1 MPPPSEKILIADEDP
16 DVLDLLAR
24 QTLGPL
30 GYQPSMASD
39 GPGAL
44 RQILTVHPDIVIAS
58 LSLPGLNA
66 KEILV
71 ALRAQG
77 VDPLV
82 IVTAPEGQEK
92 LAIQAFRL
100 GARDY
105 LSKPVREAEAV
116 SAVEH
121 ALVEVRLRKEREALT
136 QRLSEMN
143 QELERRVKELTLL
156 YGIGKAVV
164 SLTQLDR
171 LYDRLL
177 EGARY
182 ATDTEVAWLL
192 QRDDSGK
199 QLMLRSQYGLP
210 PVLAAKVNQPWDDG
224 VSPLVIASGEGLR
237 LAGKSLQQFKIAQL
251 CQSVM
256 VAPIK
261 AKTECLGVISVG
273 HKEPIEF
280 LQRDQAMLSAVADY
294 ASIAMINARLF
305 RALESRTATKKTGPI
320 QTNA

>member
-1 MPPPSEKILIADEDP
+1 MPGPSEKILIADEDP

-39 GPGAL
+39 GPATIH
-44 RQILTVHPDIVIAS
+44 QIHIVHPDIVIAS
-58 LSLPGLNA
+58 LTLPGLTA
-66 KEILV
+66 KEVLIV
-71 ALRAQG
+71 LRSQG
-77 VDPLV
+77 LDPLV

-100 GARDY
+100 GAKDY
-105 LSKPVREAEAV
+105 LSKPLREAEVV
-116 SAVEH
+116 SAVER
-121 ALVEVRLRKEREALT
+121 ALTEVRLRKEREALT

-143 QELERRVKELTLL
+143 RELERRVKELSLL
-156 YGIGKAVV
+156 YGIGKAVI
-164 SLTQLDR
+164 SLTHLDR

-182 ATDTEVAWLL
+182 ATDTKVAWLL
-192 QRDDSGK
+192 QLDDSGK

-210 PVLAAKVNQPWDDG
+210 EVLAAKVNQPWDDG

-237 LAGKSLQQFKIAQL
+237 LMGKSLQQFKIAQV

-261 AKTECLGVISVG
+261 AKNECLGVISVG
-273 HKEPIEF
+273 HKEAREF
-280 LQRDQAMLSAVADY
+280 LQRDQAMLDAVADY

-305 RALESRTATKKTGPI
+305 RALESRPAARKTDPA
-320 QTNA
+320 QTDA

>member
-1 MPPPSEKILIADEDP
+1 MSGPSEKILIADEDP

-30 GYQPSMASD
+30 GYQPSLASD

-58 LSLPGLNA
+58 LTLPGLTA

-71 ALRAQG
+71 ALRSQEL
-77 VDPLV
+77 DPLM
-82 IVTAPEGQEK
+82 IVAAPEGQEK

-100 GARDY
+100 GAKDY
-105 LSKPVREAEAV
+105 LSKPLREAEVV
-116 SAVEH
+116 SAVER
-121 ALVEVRLRKEREALT
+121 ALTEVRLRKEREALSR
-136 QRLSEMN
+136 RLAEMN

-164 SLTQLDR
+164 SLNHLDR
-171 LYDRLL
+171 LFDRLL

-192 QRDDSGK
+192 QRDDTGK
-199 QLMLRSQYGLP
+199 QLTLRSQYGLP
-210 PVLAAKVNQPWDDG
+210 QVLAAKVNQPWDDG
-224 VSPLVIASGEGLR
+224 VSPLVVASGEGLR
-237 LAGKSLQQFKIAQL
+237 LAGRSLLQFKIAPI

-256 VAPIK
+256 VVPIK
-261 AKTECLGVISVG
+261 AKNETLGVISVG
-273 HKEPIEF
+273 HKEPTEF
-280 LQRDQAMLSAVADY
+280 LQRDQAMLEAVADY

-305 RALESRTATKKTGPI
+305 QALESRAAAKKTGPI
-320 QTNA
+320 QSNA

>member
-1 MPPPSEKILIADEDP
+1 MPGPSEKILIADEDL

-39 GPGAL
+39 GPDAL
-44 RQILTVHPDIVIAS
+44 RKILTVHPDIVIAS
-58 LSLPGLNA
+58 LTLPGLTA

-100 GARDY
+100 GAKDY
-105 LSKPVREAEAV
+105 LSKPLREAEVV
-116 SAVEH
+116 SAVER
-121 ALVEVRLRKEREALT
+121 ALSEVRLRKEREALAR
-136 QRLSEMN
+136 RLSEMN
-143 QELERRVKELTLL
+143 QELERRVKELSLL

-164 SLTQLDR
+164 SLTHLDR

-199 QLMLRSQYGLP
+199 QLMLRSQHGLP
-210 PVLAAKVNQPWDDG
+210 QALAAKVNQPWDDG
-224 VSPLVIASGEGLR
+224 VSPLVMASGEGLR
-237 LAGKSLQQFKIAQL
+237 LVGQSLQQFKIAQV

-261 AKTECLGVISVG
+261 AKNESLGVISVG
-273 HKEPIEF
+273 HKEPREF
-280 LQRDQAMLSAVADY
+280 LQRDQAMLDAVADY

-305 RALESRTATKKTGPI
+305 RALESRPAPKKTDSA
-320 QTNA
+320 QTDA

>member
-1 MPPPSEKILIADEDP
+1 MPAPSEKILIADEDP
-16 DVLDLLAR
+16 DVLDLLGR

-30 GYQPSMASD
+30 GYKPSIASD
-39 GPGAL
+39 GPSAL
-44 RQILTVHPDIVIAS
+44 RQIMTVRPDIVIAS
-58 LSLPGLNA
+58 LTLPGLTA

-71 ALRAQG
+71 AMRAQG
-77 VDPLV
+77 MESLV

-100 GARDY
+100 GAKDY
-105 LSKPVREAEAV
+105 LAKPLREAEAV
-116 SAVEH
+116 SAVER
-121 ALVEVRLRKEREALT
+121 ALTDVRLRKEREALDR
-136 QRLSEMN
+136 RLSEMN

-164 SLTQLDR
+164 SLNHLDK

-177 EGARY
+177 EGAQY
-182 ATDTEVAWLL
+182 ATETEVAWLL

-199 QLMLRSQYGLP
+199 QLMLRSQHGLP
-210 PVLAAKVNQPWDDG
+210 QALAAKINQPWDDG
-224 VSPLVIASGEGLR
+224 VAPLVIASGEGLR
-237 LAGKSLQQFKIAQL
+237 LAGESLQRFKIAQV

-261 AKTECLGVISVG
+261 AKNETLGVISVG
-273 HKEPIEF
+273 HKELREF
-280 LQRDQAMLSAVADY
+280 LQRDQAMLDAVADY

-305 RALESRTATKKTGPI
+305 RALENRSAARSAASP
-320 QTNA
+320 